1 MRKISALLVL
11 ILVTVLSL
19 SICYAD
25 SYDVRIQIKQYGPCQ
40 LTVVDTNGNIVL
52 IYKPPDSIFSIKLA
66 SGEYFIYVEREEGGE
81 LYIGYSRI
89 MIPQDT
95 EIDIILNSVNA
106 LPREKANIEFYGDV
120 QRIKIIT
127 LSGRT
132 LFEILSPR
140 VVEIPRIPL
149 LIEISRKTETKYF
162 FYDPTYSFNEFLKL
176 IEENAIIVAAGE
188 KSGRSTAAVFEVEK
202 AEYQSYSELKKKELD
217 IMGVVYWTSIVFSAA
232 LTIFIVAR
240 KIQFG

>member
-11 ILVTVLSL
+11 VLVTVLSL
-19 SICYAD
+19 SICHAD

-40 LTVVDTNGNIVL
+40 LTVVNTNGNVVL
-52 IYKPPDSIFSIKLA
+52 VYKPPDSIFSVKLA
-66 SGEYFIYVEREEGGE
+66 SGEYFIYVEREEGSE

-89 MIPQDT
+89 VVPQDT
-95 EIDIILNSVNA
+95 EIDIILNPVNA
-106 LPREKANIEFYGDV
+106 LPREKVNIEFYGDV

-127 LSGRT
+127 LSGRM

-140 VVEIPRIPL
+140 VVKIPRIPL
-149 LIEISRKTETKYF
+149 LIEISRKTETRYF
-162 FYDPTYSFNEFLKL
+162 FYDPTYSFNEFLRL
-176 IEENAIIVAAGE
+176 IEENAIIIAAGE

-202 AEYQSYSELKKKELD
+202 TEYQLKRKELD
-217 IMGVVYWTSIVFSAA
+217 IMGVVYWTSIVFLAA